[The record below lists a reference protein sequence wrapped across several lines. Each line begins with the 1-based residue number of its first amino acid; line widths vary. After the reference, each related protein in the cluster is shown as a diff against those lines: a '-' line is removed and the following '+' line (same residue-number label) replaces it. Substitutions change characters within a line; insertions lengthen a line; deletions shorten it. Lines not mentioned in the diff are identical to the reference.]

1 MLCADPALGFLLIPD
16 LTWGDLGLV
25 LLHPQ
30 GGPARPWGI
39 PGMGWDVKWGAPA
52 LEGCVWLLYKP
63 FMAEV
68 LAKELALTALS
79 PCPQAFCDDASGLKF
94 NPVLYP
100 KVR

>member
-1 MLCADPALGFLLIPD
+1 MGHPKDRMWSGELLLSRAVFGFFIRHSWP
-16 LTWGDLGLV
+16 
-25 LLHPQ
+25 
-30 GGPARPWGI
+30 
-39 PGMGWDVKWGAPA
+39 
-52 LEGCVWLLYKP
+52 
-63 FMAEV
+63 EV